1 MFSTCVSVSVLA
13 CLSLSHCNCTCCQNV
28 FTWVCSLLG
37 KMTALFRNWDGF
49 CPHLWKQLYTL
60 DRWPTSTCNLPDH
73 FQFVS
78 TFDSFIMKVTSVFL
92 SALTLDDEKRVIAHL
107 LCGFISRVSFG
118 RDFEQQLS
126 FYVEARASFSNL
138 DPVLITLI
146 QVNVHQLLFSLS
158 PAAP

>member
-1 MFSTCVSVSVLA
+1 
-13 CLSLSHCNCTCCQNV
+13 
-28 FTWVCSLLG
+28 
-37 KMTALFRNWDGF
+37 
-49 CPHLWKQLYTL
+49 
-60 DRWPTSTCNLPDH
+60 
-73 FQFVS
+73 
-78 TFDSFIMKVTSVFL
+78 MKVTSVFL